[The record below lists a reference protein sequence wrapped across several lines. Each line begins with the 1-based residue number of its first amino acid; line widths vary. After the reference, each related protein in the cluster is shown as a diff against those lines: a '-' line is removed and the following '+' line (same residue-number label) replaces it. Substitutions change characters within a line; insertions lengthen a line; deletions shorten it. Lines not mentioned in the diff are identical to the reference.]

1 MPTKP
6 PVLAKN
12 IWNKMSYAKVHS
24 AQASLLKPYI
34 VDVEAD
40 LSRGLNAFSIVGLGD
55 KAVDEAKDRISAAV
69 KNTGF
74 ESPKSKNHKLVI
86 SLAPAE
92 VRKEGSGLDVA
103 IALSYLLASG
113 DIVFD
118 AKDKIFLGELSLDGT
133 LRPVKGALAFAR
145 KAKEKG
151 FREIYLPLENAPE
164 AALVDEIIVYGA
176 ETLAEIINH
185 ISRESDLKQKL
196 KAEKK
201 KEIKNLHDISSDL
214 SDIKGQEGAKR
225 ALEIA
230 AAGGHNIALYGP
242 PGTGKTMLAKA
253 LPGILPPL
261 SFDEILEVTE
271 IHSMTGALNDN
282 LISERP
288 FRSPHHTAS
297 HVAIIG
303 GGSNPRP
310 GEVTLAH
317 KGVLFLDEFP
327 EFENKAIESLREPLE
342 ERMVSVSRARGTVR
356 FPAHFLLVAA
366 MNPCPCGNFGI
377 KGKPCI
383 CSPLQIERYKRKI
396 SGPIIDR
403 IDIWTEVSKVDHEK
417 LTQKSEKS
425 ESLPARDRIIQARS
439 VQAKRFREVGRKIAT
454 NSEMNARDIAS
465 VLKISDEVK
474 EILNRSAKT
483 LDLSARSYHKII
495 KLARTIADLG
505 LSLEIEPSHILEAI
519 SYRPKQAQY

>member
-1 MPTKP
+1 
-6 PVLAKN
+6 
-12 IWNKMSYAKVHS
+12 MSYAKVHS
-24 AQASLLKPYI
+24 AQANLLKPYI

-40 LSRGLNAFSIVGLGD
+40 LSRGLNSFSIVGLGD

-69 KNTGF
+69 KNSGF
-74 ESPKSKNHKLVI
+74 ESPKSKNHKVVI

-113 DIVFD
+113 DILFD
-118 AKDKIFLGELSLDGT
+118 SKDKIFLGELSLDGS
-133 LRPVKGALAFAR
+133 LRSVKGALAFAR

-151 FREIYLPLENAPE
+151 FREIYLPTENAPE
-164 AALVDEIIVYGA
+164 AALVDGIAVFGA
-176 ETLAEIINH
+176 ETLVEIINH
-185 ISRESDLKQKL
+185 VSHDTDINQKL
-196 KAEKK
+196 RQEQK
-201 KEIKNLHDISSDL
+201 KEIKNLHNISLDL
-214 SDIKGQEGAKR
+214 ADIKGQESAKR

-271 IHSMTGALNDN
+271 IHSMIGALGDS

-317 KGVLFLDEFP
+317 KGILFLDEFP

-342 ERMVSVSRARGTVR
+342 EKVVSVSRARGTVK
-356 FPAHFLLVAA
+356 FPAHFILVAA

-377 KGKPCI
+377 KGKPCT

-403 IDIWTEVSKVDHEK
+403 IDIWTEVSKVDHDK
-417 LTQKSEKS
+417 LTEKAEKS
-425 ESLPARDRIIQARS
+425 ESIPARERIMKA
-439 VQAKRFREVGRKIAT
+439 RKIQVLRFKEANRKIST
-454 NSEMNARDIAS
+454 NSEMNARDMTS

-474 EILNRSAKT
+474 EILNKSAKT

-495 KLARTIADLG
+495 KLARTIADLD
-505 LSLEIEPSHILEAI
+505 SSFDICPPHILEAI
-519 SYRPKQAQY
+519 SYRPKQALY

>member
-1 MPTKP
+1 
-6 PVLAKN
+6 
-12 IWNKMSYAKVHS
+12 MSYAKVHS
-24 AQASLLKPYI
+24 AQASLLKPFI

-40 LSRGLNAFSIVGLGD
+40 LSRGLNSFSIVGLGD

-69 KNTGF
+69 KNSGF

-113 DIVFD
+113 DILFD
-118 AKDKIFLGELSLDGT
+118 ADEKIFLGELSLDGA
-133 LRPVKGALAFAR
+133 LRPVKGALAFTR
-145 KAKEKG
+145 KAKEAG
-151 FREIYLPLENAPE
+151 FKEVFLPVQNAPE
-164 AALVDEIIVYGA
+164 AALVSGISVYGA
-176 ETLAEIINH
+176 ETLNQIIDH
-185 ISRESDLKQKL
+185 ISHEAEPHQKI
-196 KAEKK
+196 KAEKGSVM
-201 KEIKNLHDISSDL
+201 KNLAEISNDL
-214 SDIKGQEGAKR
+214 SDIKGQEAAKR

-253 LPGILPPL
+253 LAGILPPL
-261 SFDEILEVTE
+261 SFDETLEVTE
-271 IHSMTGALNDN
+271 IHSMTGALTDA
-282 LISERP
+282 LLVERP

-327 EFENKAIESLREPLE
+327 EFDNKAIESLREPLE
-342 ERMVSVSRARGTVR
+342 ERVVSVSRARGTVK
-356 FPAHFLLVAA
+356 FPAHFILVAA

-377 KGKPCI
+377 KGKPCT

-403 IDIWTEVSKVDHEK
+403 IDIWTEVSKVDHDK
-417 LTQKSEKS
+417 LTEKAERS
-425 ESLPARDRIIQARS
+425 ESLPARERIVRARNL
-439 VQAKRFREVGRKIAT
+439 QEKRFRAAGRNIST
-454 NSEMNARDIAS
+454 NSEMNARDIGS
-465 VLKISDEVK
+465 VLKISDAVK
-474 EILNRSAKT
+474 DILNRSAKA

-495 KLARTIADLG
+495 KLARTIADLDC
-505 LSLEIEPSHILEAI
+505 SLELDPTHILEAI
-519 SYRPKQAQY
+519 SYRPKQQVY

>member
-1 MPTKP
+1 
-6 PVLAKN
+6 
-12 IWNKMSYAKVHS
+12 MSYAKVHS

-40 LSRGLNAFSIVGLGD
+40 LSRGLNSFSIVGLGD

-69 KNTGF
+69 KNSGF
-74 ESPKSKNHKLVI
+74 ESPKSKNHKVVI

-113 DIVFD
+113 DILFD
-118 AKDKIFLGELSLDGT
+118 PKDKIFLGELSLDGR
-133 LRPVKGALAFAR
+133 LRSVKGALAFAR

-151 FREIYLPLENAPE
+151 FGEIYLPLENAQE
-164 AALVDEIIVYGA
+164 AVLVDGIAVFGA
-176 ETLAEIINH
+176 ETLGEIINH
-185 ISRESDLKQKL
+185 IVHDSDVNQKL
-196 KAEKK
+196 KQEKR
-201 KEIKNLHDISSDL
+201 KEIKNLNNISLDL
-214 SDIKGQEGAKR
+214 ADIKGQESAKR
-225 ALEIA
+225 ALEIS

-271 IHSMTGALNDN
+271 IHSMTGALESV

-297 HVAIIG
+297 YVALIG
-303 GGSNPRP
+303 GGTNPRP

-317 KGVLFLDEFP
+317 KGLLFLDEFA
-327 EFENKAIESLREPLE
+327 EFENKAIEALREPLE
-342 ERMVSVSRARGTVR
+342 ERVVSVSRAKGTVK
-356 FPAHFLLVAA
+356 FPAHFILVAA

-417 LTQKSEKS
+417 LTEKAEKS
-425 ESLPARDRIIQARS
+425 ESIPARERIIKARKI
-439 VQAKRFREVGRKIAT
+439 QENRFKNAGRKIST
-454 NSEMNARDIAS
+454 NSEMNARDIATIM
-465 VLKISDEVK
+465 KISDDVK
-474 EILNRSAKT
+474 EILNRSART

-495 KLARTIADLG
+495 KLARTIADLDG
-505 LSLEIEPSHILEAI
+505 SLEIESDHILEAI
-519 SYRPKQAQY
+519 SYRPKQQY

>member
-1 MPTKP
+1 
-6 PVLAKN
+6 
-12 IWNKMSYAKVHS
+12 MSYAKVHS
-24 AQASLLKPYI
+24 AQANLLKPYI

-40 LSRGLNAFSIVGLGD
+40 LSRGLNSFSIVGLGD
-55 KAVDEAKDRISAAV
+55 KAVEEAKDRISAAV
-69 KNTGF
+69 KNSGF
-74 ESPKSKNHKLVI
+74 ESPKSKNHKVVI

-92 VRKEGSGLDVA
+92 IRKEGSGLDVA
-103 IALSYLLASG
+103 IALSYLLARG
-113 DIVFD
+113 DILFD
-118 AKDKIFLGELSLDGT
+118 SKDKIFLGELSLDGR

-151 FREIYLPLENAPE
+151 FREIYLPTENAPE
-164 AALVDEIIVYGA
+164 AALVDGIAIFGA
-176 ETLAEIINH
+176 ETLQEIINH
-185 ISRESDLKQKL
+185 IAHDADINQKI
-196 KAEKK
+196 KPEKK
-201 KEIKNLHDISSDL
+201 REIKNLHDISFDL
-214 SDIKGQEGAKR
+214 SDIKGQEAAKR

-261 SFDEILEVTE
+261 SFDEVLEVTE
-271 IHSMTGALNDN
+271 IHSMTGALNDI
-282 LISERP
+282 LVAERP

-297 HVAIIG
+297 YVAIIG
-303 GGSNPRP
+303 GGTNPRP

-342 ERMVSVSRARGTVR
+342 ERVVSVSRARGTVK
-356 FPAHFLLVAA
+356 FPAHFILVAA

-377 KGKPCI
+377 KGKPCT
-383 CSPLQIERYKRKI
+383 CAPLQIERYKRKI

-403 IDIWTEVSKVDHEK
+403 IDIWTEVSKVDHDK
-417 LTQKSEKS
+417 LTEKAEKS
-425 ESLPARDRIIQARS
+425 ESIPARERIIRARGI
-439 VQAKRFREVGRKIAT
+439 QGKRFRDANRKIST
-454 NSEMNARDIAS
+454 NSEMSARDITLI
-465 VLKISDEVK
+465 LKISDEVK

-495 KLARTIADLG
+495 KLARTIADLD
-505 LSLEIEPSHILEAI
+505 SSPEIFPNHILEAI
-519 SYRPKQAQY
+519 SYRPKQKQY

>member
-1 MPTKP
+1 
-6 PVLAKN
+6 
-12 IWNKMSYAKVHS
+12 MSYAKVHS
-24 AQASLLKPYI
+24 AQAHLLKPYI

-40 LSRGLNAFSIVGLGD
+40 LSRGLNSFSIVGLGD

-74 ESPKSKNHKLVI
+74 ESPKSKNHKVVI

-92 VRKEGSGLDVA
+92 IRKEGSGLDVA

-113 DIVFD
+113 EVVFD
-118 AKDKIFLGELSLDGT
+118 PTDKIFLGELSLDGS
-133 LRPVKGALAFAR
+133 LRSVRGALAFAR
-145 KAKEKG
+145 KAKEAG
-151 FREIYLPLENAPE
+151 FKEVYLPVENTTE
-164 AALVDEIIVYGA
+164 AALVHGIRIFGA
-176 ETLAEIINH
+176 GTLQEIINH
-185 ISRESDLKQKL
+185 IARDADVKQKIKPEKPREIRNTQEIISDL
-196 KAEKK
+196 A
-201 KEIKNLHDISSDL
+201 
-214 SDIKGQEGAKR
+214 DIKGQEAAKR

-242 PGTGKTMLAKA
+242 PGTGKTMLARA
-253 LPGILPPL
+253 LSSILPPL
-261 SFDEILEVTE
+261 SAEEIFEVTE
-271 IHSMTGALNDN
+271 IHSMIGALDYD
-282 LISERP
+282 LLSVRP

-327 EFENKAIESLREPLE
+327 EFENKAIEALREPLE
-342 ERMVSVSRARGTVR
+342 ERVVSVSRAKGTVK
-356 FPAHFLLVAA
+356 FPAHFILVAA

-377 KGKPCI
+377 KGKPCT

-403 IDIWTEVSKVDHEK
+403 IDIWTEVSKVDHDK
-417 LTQKSEKS
+417 LTEKSEKS
-425 ESLPARDRIIQARS
+425 ESLLARARVLRARDIQS
-439 VQAKRFREVGRKIAT
+439 KRFKLAGRQIDT
-454 NSEMNARDIAS
+454 NAEMNARDIAS
-465 VLKISDEVK
+465 ILEISEEVK
-474 EILNRSAKT
+474 DILNRSAKT

-495 KLARTIADLG
+495 KLARTIADLQ
-505 LSLEIEPSHILEAI
+505 SSAEIAPAHLLEAI
-519 SYRPKQAQY
+519 SYRPKQNR

>member
-1 MPTKP
+1 
-6 PVLAKN
+6 
-12 IWNKMSYAKVHS
+12 MSYAKVHS

-40 LSRGLNAFSIVGLGD
+40 LSRGLNSFSIVGLGD

-74 ESPKSKNHKLVI
+74 ESPKSKNHKVVI

-92 VRKEGSGLDVA
+92 VKKEGSGLDVA

-118 AKDKIFLGELSLDGT
+118 PKKKIFLGELSLDGA
-133 LRPVKGALAFAR
+133 LRSVKGVLAFAR
-145 KAKEKG
+145 KAKEVG
-151 FREIYLPLENAPE
+151 FREIFLPLQNAPE
-164 AALVDEIIVYGA
+164 AALVDGITVYGA
-176 ETLAEIINH
+176 ETLGEIINH
-185 ISRESDLKQKL
+185 ISSDSDAKQKL
-196 KAEKK
+196 SVQKNEK
-201 KEIKNLHDISSDL
+201 IKNFHEISLDL
-214 SDIKGQEGAKR
+214 ADVKGQEAAKR

-242 PGTGKTMLAKA
+242 PGTGKSMLAKA
-253 LPGILPPL
+253 MPGILPPL

-271 IHSMTGALNDN
+271 IHSMVGALGDA
-282 LISERP
+282 LIAERP

-342 ERMVSVSRARGTVR
+342 EKVVSVSRAKGTVK
-356 FPAHFLLVAA
+356 FPAHFILVAA

-377 KGKPCI
+377 KGKPCT
-383 CSPLQIERYKRKI
+383 CSPIQIERYKRKI

-403 IDIWTEVSKVDHEK
+403 IDIWTEVSKVDHDK
-417 LTQKSEKS
+417 LTEKSEKS
-425 ESLPARDRIIQARS
+425 ESLPARERIMQARGI
-439 VQAKRFREVGRKIAT
+439 QAKRFRDAGRKINT
-454 NSEMNARDIAS
+454 NSEMNARDIT
-465 VLKISDEVK
+465 LILNISDEVK
-474 EILNRSAKT
+474 EILNKSART

-495 KLARTIADLG
+495 KLARTIADLD
-505 LSLEIEPSHILEAI
+505 SSIEISPSHILEAI
-519 SYRPKQAQY
+519 SYRPKQNKY

>member
-1 MPTKP
+1 
-6 PVLAKN
+6 
-12 IWNKMSYAKVHS
+12 MSYAKIHS
-24 AQASLLKPYI
+24 AQAFLLKPYI

-40 LSRGLNAFSIVGLGD
+40 LSRGLNSFSIVGLGD
-55 KAVDEAKDRISAAV
+55 KAVEEAKDRISAAV
-69 KNTGF
+69 KNSGF
-74 ESPKSKNHKLVI
+74 ESPKSKNHKVVI

-92 VRKEGSGLDVA
+92 IRKEGSGLDVA
-103 IALSYLLASG
+103 IALSYLLANG
-113 DIVFD
+113 DIIFD
-118 AKDKIFLGELSLDGT
+118 SKDKIFLGELSLDGR
-133 LRPVKGALAFAR
+133 LRFVKGALAFAR
-145 KAKEKG
+145 KAKERG
-151 FREIYLPLENAPE
+151 FKEIYLPIENAPE
-164 AALVDEIIVYGA
+164 AALVEGITVYGA
-176 ETLAEIINH
+176 ETLKEIINH
-185 ISRESDLKQKL
+185 VAEDSDINQKL
-196 KAEKK
+196 KPEKN
-201 KEIKNLHDISSDL
+201 KEFANWQMPEISFDL
-214 SDIKGQEGAKR
+214 SDIKGQEAAKR

-261 SFDEILEVTE
+261 SFEEILEVTE
-271 IHSMTGALNDN
+271 IHSMTGALENS
-282 LISERP
+282 LIAERP

-342 ERMVSVSRARGTVR
+342 ERVVSVSRAKGTVR
-356 FPAHFLLVAA
+356 FPAHFILVAA

-377 KGKPCI
+377 KGKPCT
-383 CSPLQIERYKRKI
+383 CAPLQIERYKRKI

-417 LTQKSEKS
+417 LTEKAEKS
-425 ESLPARDRIIQARS
+425 ESIPARDRIIKARG
-439 VQAKRFREVGRKIAT
+439 VQVKRFREAGRKIST

-465 VLKISDEVK
+465 ILKISEEVK
-474 EILNRSAKT
+474 EILNKSAKT

-495 KLARTIADLG
+495 KLARTIADLDF
-505 LSLEIEPSHILEAI
+505 SPEISVSHILEAI
-519 SYRPKQAQY
+519 SYRPKQQN

>member
-1 MPTKP
+1 
-6 PVLAKN
+6 
-12 IWNKMSYAKVHS
+12 MSYAKVHS

-40 LSRGLNAFSIVGLGD
+40 LSRGLNSFSIVGLGD
-55 KAVDEAKDRISAAV
+55 KAVEEAKDRISAAV
-69 KNTGF
+69 KNSGF
-74 ESPKSKNHKLVI
+74 ESPKSKNHKVVI

-92 VRKEGSGLDVA
+92 VKKEGSGLDVA

-118 AKDKIFLGELSLDGT
+118 SKYKIFLGELSLDGS
-133 LRPVKGALAFAR
+133 LRSIRGALAFAR

-151 FREIYLPLENAPE
+151 FREIYLPIENAPE
-164 AALVDEIIVYGA
+164 AALVDGIKVYGA
-176 ETLAEIINH
+176 QTLMEIINH
-185 ISRESDLKQKL
+185 IAEDSDVSQKL

-201 KEIKNLHDISSDL
+201 EEIKNLYDISSDL
-214 SDIKGQEGAKR
+214 SDIKGQEAAKR

-242 PGTGKTMLAKA
+242 PGTGKSMLAKA

-271 IHSMTGALNDN
+271 IHSMTGALDGC
-282 LISERP
+282 LVAERP

-297 HVAIIG
+297 YVALIG
-303 GGSNPRP
+303 GGTNPRP

-327 EFENKAIESLREPLE
+327 EFENKAIETLREPLE
-342 ERMVSVSRARGTVR
+342 ERVVSVSRAKGTVR
-356 FPAHFLLVAA
+356 FPAHFILVAA

-377 KGKPCI
+377 KGKPCT

-417 LTQKSEKS
+417 LTEKADRS
-425 ESLPARDRIIQARS
+425 ESIPARDRIIRARGI
-439 VQAKRFREVGRKIAT
+439 QAKRFRDAGRKIGT

-465 VLKISDEVK
+465 ILKISDEVK
-474 EILNRSAKT
+474 EILNKSAKT

-495 KLARTIADLG
+495 KLARTIADLD
-505 LSLEIEPSHILEAI
+505 SSTEISVSHILEAI
-519 SYRPKQAQY
+519 SYRPKQSQY

>member
-1 MPTKP
+1 
-6 PVLAKN
+6 
-12 IWNKMSYAKVHS
+12 MSYAKVHS

-40 LSRGLNAFSIVGLGD
+40 LSRGLNSFSIVGLGD

-69 KNTGF
+69 KNSGF
-74 ESPKSKNHKLVI
+74 ESPKSKNHKVII

-113 DIVFD
+113 DILFD
-118 AKDKIFLGELSLDGT
+118 SKDKIFLGELSLDGC
-133 LRPVKGALAFAR
+133 LRPVRGALAFAR
-145 KAKEKG
+145 KARDAG
-151 FREIYLPLENAPE
+151 FREIYCPLLNAPE
-164 AALVDEIIVYGA
+164 AALVDGIRVYGA
-176 ETLAEIINH
+176 ETLGEIINH
-185 ISRESDLKQKL
+185 IAHDTDISQKL
-196 KAEKK
+196 KQEKK
-201 KEIKNLHDISSDL
+201 KEIKNLHNISLDL
-214 SDIKGQEGAKR
+214 ADIKGQESAKR

-271 IHSMTGALNDN
+271 IHSMTGALYQTVQGGASNDV
-282 LISERP
+282 LVAERP

-297 HVAIIG
+297 YVALIG
-303 GGSNPRP
+303 GGTNPRP

-327 EFENKAIESLREPLE
+327 EFENRAIESLREPLE
-342 ERMVSVSRARGTVR
+342 EKVVSVSRARGTVK
-356 FPAHFLLVAA
+356 FPAHFILVAA

-377 KGKPCI
+377 KGKPCS
-383 CSPLQIERYKRKI
+383 CAPLQIERYKRKI

-417 LTQKSEKS
+417 LTEKSSKS
-425 ESLPARDRIIQARS
+425 ESIPARERIICARNI
-439 VQAKRFREVGRKIAT
+439 QAKRFKEAGRKIGT
-454 NSEMNARDIAS
+454 NSEMSARDITLI
-465 VLKISDEVK
+465 LKISDEVK
-474 EILNRSAKT
+474 EILNRSARN

-495 KLARTIADLG
+495 KLARTIADLDS
-505 LSLEIEPSHILEAI
+505 SLEISPSHILEAI
-519 SYRPKQAQY
+519 SYRPKQQQY

>member
-1 MPTKP
+1 
-6 PVLAKN
+6 
-12 IWNKMSYAKVHS
+12 MSYAKVHS
-24 AQASLLKPYI
+24 AQANLLKPYI

-40 LSRGLNAFSIVGLGD
+40 LSRGLNSFSIVGLGD

-69 KNTGF
+69 KNSGF
-74 ESPKSKNHKLVI
+74 ESPKSKNHKVVI

-92 VRKEGSGLDVA
+92 VKKEGSGLDVA
-103 IALSYLLASG
+103 IALSYLKASG
-113 DIVFD
+113 DIIFD
-118 AKDKIFLGELSLDGT
+118 ARHKIFLGELSLDGF
-133 LRPVKGALAFAR
+133 LRPIKGTLAFAR
-145 KAKEKG
+145 KAKEAG
-151 FREIYLPLENAPE
+151 FKEIYLPIQNAPE
-164 AALVDEIIVYGA
+164 GALVDGIFVYGA
-176 ETLAEIINH
+176 ETLNEIINH
-185 ISRESDLKQKL
+185 IAEDSDINQKL
-196 KAEKK
+196 KPEKK
-201 KEIKNLHDISSDL
+201 HITKNLHEISLDL
-214 SDIKGQEGAKR
+214 SDIKGQESAKR

-253 LPGILPPL
+253 LSGILPPL
-261 SFDEILEVTE
+261 SFDEVLEVTE
-271 IHSMTGALNDN
+271 IHSMSGALNDT
-282 LISERP
+282 LLAERP

-342 ERMVSVSRARGTVR
+342 EKVVSISRARGTVK
-356 FPAHFLLVAA
+356 FPAHFILVAA

-377 KGKPCI
+377 KGKPCT

-417 LTQKSEKS
+417 LTEKAEKS
-425 ESLPARDRIIQARS
+425 ESVPARARIMKARS
-439 VQAKRFREVGRKIAT
+439 IQEKRFNDAGRRIGT
-454 NSEMNARDIAS
+454 NSEMSARDITLI
-465 VLKISDEVK
+465 LKISDEVK
-474 EILNRSAKT
+474 EILNKSART

-495 KLARTIADLG
+495 KLARTIADLD
-505 LSLEIEPSHILEAI
+505 SALEISPAHILEAI

>member
-1 MPTKP
+1 
-6 PVLAKN
+6 
-12 IWNKMSYAKVHS
+12 MSYAKVHS

-40 LSRGLNAFSIVGLGD
+40 LSRGLNSFSIVGLGD

-69 KNTGF
+69 KNSGF
-74 ESPKSKNHKLVI
+74 ESPKSKNHKVVI

-92 VRKEGSGLDVA
+92 VKKEGSGLDVA
-103 IALSYLLASG
+103 IALSYLKASG

-118 AKDKIFLGELSLDGT
+118 AQGKIFLGELSLDGT
-133 LRPVKGALAFAR
+133 LRSVKGSLAFAR
-145 KAKEKG
+145 KAKEAG
-151 FREIYLPLENAPE
+151 FREIFLPLQNAPE
-164 AALVDEIIVYGA
+164 AALVSGITVYGA
-176 ETLAEIINH
+176 ETLVEIINH
-185 ISRESDLKQKL
+185 ISSDSGIEQKIAPQ
-196 KAEKK
+196 KNEK
-201 KEIKNLHDISSDL
+201 IKNLQDISLDL
-214 SDIKGQEGAKR
+214 ADIKGQEAAKR

-242 PGTGKTMLAKA
+242 PGTGKSMLAKA
-253 LPGILPPL
+253 MPGILPPL

-271 IHSMTGALNDN
+271 IHSMVGALGDT
-282 LISERP
+282 LVAERP

-342 ERMVSVSRARGTVR
+342 EKVVSVSRARGTVK
-356 FPAHFLLVAA
+356 FPAHFILIAA

-377 KGKPCI
+377 KGKPCS

-403 IDIWTEVSKVDHEK
+403 IDIWTEVSKVDHDK
-417 LTQKSEKS
+417 LTERAGES
-425 ESLPARDRIIQARS
+425 ESLPARERIMQARGL
-439 VQAKRFREVGRKIAT
+439 QAKRFRDAGRKIST
-454 NSEMNARDIAS
+454 NSEMNARDIT
-465 VLKISDEVK
+465 VILKISNEVK
-474 EILNRSAKT
+474 EILNKSART

-495 KLARTIADLG
+495 KLARTIADLDH
-505 LSLEIEPSHILEAI
+505 SFEISPSHILEAI
-519 SYRPKQAQY
+519 SYRPKQSQY

>member
-1 MPTKP
+1 
-6 PVLAKN
+6 
-12 IWNKMSYAKVHS
+12 MSYAKVHS
-24 AQASLLKPYI
+24 AQANLLKPYI

-40 LSRGLNAFSIVGLGD
+40 LSRGLNSFSIVGLGD
-55 KAVDEAKDRISAAV
+55 KAVEEAKDRISAAV
-69 KNTGF
+69 KNSGF
-74 ESPKSKNHKLVI
+74 ESPKSKNHKVVI

-113 DIVFD
+113 DILFD
-118 AKDKIFLGELSLDGT
+118 PKDKIFLGELSLDGA
-133 LRPVKGALAFAR
+133 LRPVRGALAFAR
-145 KAKEKG
+145 KAREKG
-151 FREIYLPLENAPE
+151 FREIFLPIENAQE
-164 AALVDEIIVYGA
+164 AAMVGGISVFGA
-176 ETLAEIINH
+176 KTLIQIINH
-185 ISRESDLKQKL
+185 IAPDADASQKI

-201 KEIKNLHDISSDL
+201 IETKNFHEIPLDL
-214 SDIKGQEGAKR
+214 ADIKGQEAAKR

-253 LPGILPPL
+253 LAGILPPL

-271 IHSMTGALNDN
+271 IHSMSGALEDF

-303 GGSNPRP
+303 GGSNPKP

-342 ERMVSVSRARGTVR
+342 EKVVSVSRAKGTVK
-356 FPAHFLLVAA
+356 FPAHFILVAA

-377 KGKPCI
+377 KGKPCT

-403 IDIWTEVSKVDHEK
+403 IDIWTEVSKVDHDK
-417 LTQKSEKS
+417 LTEKAEKS
-425 ESLPARDRIIQARS
+425 ESVPARDRIIQARGI
-439 VQAKRFREVGRKIAT
+439 QAKRFRDANRKIST

-474 EILNRSAKT
+474 EILNRSART

-505 LSLEIEPSHILEAI
+505 SSFEILPNHILEAI
-519 SYRPKQAQY
+519 SYRPKQQQY

>member
-1 MPTKP
+1 
-6 PVLAKN
+6 
-12 IWNKMSYAKVHS
+12 MSYAKVHS

-40 LSRGLNAFSIVGLGD
+40 LSRGLNSFSIVGLGD
-55 KAVDEAKDRISAAV
+55 KAVEEAKDRISAAV
-69 KNTGF
+69 KNSGF
-74 ESPKSKNHKLVI
+74 ESPKSKNHKVII

-92 VRKEGSGLDVA
+92 IKKEGSGLDVA

-113 DIVFD
+113 DIIFD
-118 AKDKIFLGELSLDGT
+118 SKDKIFLGELSLDGR

-151 FREIYLPLENAPE
+151 FREIFLPLENAGE
-164 AALVDEIIVYGA
+164 AALVDGIFVFGA
-176 ETLAEIINH
+176 ETLQEIINH
-185 ISRESDLKQKL
+185 IAEDADINQKL
-196 KAEKK
+196 KPEQRNKSASWRMH
-201 KEIKNLHDISSDL
+201 NISLDL
-214 SDIKGQEGAKR
+214 ADIKGQESAKR

-261 SFDEILEVTE
+261 SFEEILEVTE
-271 IHSMTGALNDN
+271 IHSMIGALNEN
-282 LISERP
+282 LVCQRP

-297 HVAIIG
+297 YVALIG
-303 GGSNPRP
+303 GGTNPRP

-342 ERMVSVSRARGTVR
+342 ERVVSVSRARGTVK
-356 FPAHFLLVAA
+356 FPAHFILVAA
-366 MNPCPCGNFGI
+366 MNPCPCGNYGI
-377 KGKPCI
+377 KGKPCT

-417 LTQKSEKS
+417 LTEKADKS
-425 ESLPARDRIIQARS
+425 ESIPARERIIKARGI
-439 VQAKRFREVGRKIAT
+439 QAKRFREAGRKIST
-454 NSEMNARDIAS
+454 NSEMSARDITLI
-465 VLKISDEVK
+465 LKISDGVK
-474 EILNRSAKT
+474 DILNRSAKT

-495 KLARTIADLG
+495 KLARTIADLDS
-505 LSLEIEPSHILEAI
+505 SLEITPSHILEAI
-519 SYRPKQAQY
+519 SYRPKQSQY

>member
-1 MPTKP
+1 
-6 PVLAKN
+6 
-12 IWNKMSYAKVHS
+12 MSYAKIHS

-40 LSRGLNAFSIVGLGD
+40 LSRGLNSFSIVGLGD
-55 KAVDEAKDRISAAV
+55 KAVEEAKDRISAAV
-69 KNTGF
+69 KNSGF
-74 ESPKSKNHKLVI
+74 ESPKSKNHKVVI

-113 DIVFD
+113 DILFD
-118 AKDKIFLGELSLDGT
+118 SKDKIFLGELSLDGS
-133 LRPVKGALAFAR
+133 LRSVKGALAFAR

-151 FREIYLPLENAPE
+151 FREIYLPTENAPE
-164 AALVDEIIVYGA
+164 AALVDGIAVFGA
-176 ETLAEIINH
+176 ETLVEIINH
-185 ISRESDLKQKL
+185 VAHDTDINQKL
-196 KAEKK
+196 KQEKK
-201 KEIKNLHDISSDL
+201 KEIKNLRNISLDL
-214 SDIKGQEGAKR
+214 ADIKGQESAKR

-261 SFDEILEVTE
+261 SFDEALEVTE
-271 IHSMTGALNDN
+271 IHSMTGALGDS
-282 LISERP
+282 LIAERP

-297 HVAIIG
+297 YVALIG
-303 GGSNPRP
+303 GGTNPRP

-317 KGVLFLDEFP
+317 KGVLFADEFP
-327 EFENKAIESLREPLE
+327 EFENKAIEALREPLE
-342 ERMVSVSRARGTVR
+342 ERVVSVSRAKGTVK
-356 FPAHFLLVAA
+356 FPAHFILVAA

-377 KGKPCI
+377 KGKPCT

-403 IDIWTEVSKVDHEK
+403 IDIWTEVSKVDHDK
-417 LTQKSEKS
+417 LTEKAEKS
-425 ESLPARDRIIQARS
+425 ESIPARERIMKA
-439 VQAKRFREVGRKIAT
+439 RKIQELRFKEANRKIST
-454 NSEMNARDIAS
+454 NSEMNARDITS
-465 VLKISDEVK
+465 VLKISNEVK
-474 EILNRSAKT
+474 EILNRSART

-495 KLARTIADLG
+495 KLARTIADLDN
-505 LSLEIEPSHILEAI
+505 SSEIEPSHILEAI
-519 SYRPKQAQY
+519 SYRPKQQY

>member
-1 MPTKP
+1 
-6 PVLAKN
+6 
-12 IWNKMSYAKVHS
+12 MSYAKVHS
-24 AQASLLKPYI
+24 AQANLLKPYI

-55 KAVDEAKDRISAAV
+55 KAVEEAKDRISAAV
-69 KNTGF
+69 KNSGF

-113 DIVFD
+113 DILFD
-118 AKDKIFLGELSLDGT
+118 SKDKIFLGELSLDGS

-145 KAKEKG
+145 KARDAG
-151 FREIYLPLENAPE
+151 FREIYLPLENASE
-164 AALVDEIIVYGA
+164 ATLVDGIAVFGA
-176 ETLAEIINH
+176 ETLTEIINH
-185 ISRESDLKQKL
+185 ISHDTDLNQKL
-196 KAEKK
+196 RPEKNK
-201 KEIKNLHDISSDL
+201 KIQNLHTVSLDL
-214 SDIKGQEGAKR
+214 ADIKGQESAKR

-242 PGTGKTMLAKA
+242 PGTGKSMLAKA
-253 LPGILPPL
+253 MPGILPPL

-271 IHSMTGALNDN
+271 IHSMTGALDGI
-282 LISERP
+282 LVAERP

-303 GGSNPRP
+303 GGTNPRP

-342 ERMVSVSRARGTVR
+342 EKVVSVSRAKGTVR
-356 FPAHFLLVAA
+356 FPAHFILVAA

-396 SGPIIDR
+396 SGPIVDR

-417 LTQKSEKS
+417 LTEKSEKS
-425 ESLPARDRIIQARS
+425 ESLPARERIMQARGI
-439 VQAKRFREVGRKIAT
+439 QAKRFKDASRKIST
-454 NSEMNARDIAS
+454 NSEMSARDITLI
-465 VLKISDEVK
+465 LKISDEVK
-474 EILNRSAKT
+474 EILNRSARN

-495 KLARTIADLG
+495 KLARTIADLD
-505 LSLEIEPSHILEAI
+505 SASEISPSHILEAI
-519 SYRPKQAQY
+519 SYRPKQSQY